1 MVDKEYTITKLESI
15 KDKIRE
21 YDLEISED
29 RKIAGIS
36 IFDILL
42 GVGLALSNTKN
53 ANIAMLFVGAGSA
66 AATNELLQS
75 YGLKKKK
82 KLLVKSDPIIE
93 EHLSK

>member
-66 AATNELLQS
+66 AATYELLQS
-75 YGLKKKK
+75 YGLNKKK
-82 KLLVKSDPIIE
+82 KLLEKSVPIIE